1 MNKPRPVVLCVLDG
15 VGERSELAGNAVRRA
30 RTPELD
36 ALRVLAP
43 STSLAAAGDGL
54 RPDGAHGHRCLGAG
68 RVLTRSSAP
77 VDADIAAR
85 KLGRNAALDQ
95 IVRVATYD
103 GCQLHLVALLSDG
116 TAHASLSHLS
126 AVLDVAEWNKLDVW
140 VHAVLDGRD
149 GPRRAASRQL
159 DVLED
164 LLTGRGKLATVCGRA
179 YAMDGAGRWDR
190 VYAAYHAMVR
200 DPTLGPTVT
209 RADTGYEAVYGA
221 YQKGHDD
228 DHVEPVRIGAYRGM
242 RGSFMCDFATAS
254 PLWSWYGEDVGF
266 LLNHRPDGLRQLG
279 AMFRREVPE
288 EIAVDLLT
296 DRGKPVYAFRE
307 RCLAALCDDE
317 AAPDPVAYPLPTVVD
332 GFAAVLSRAGLRQL
346 RCAESDKAAHVTRY
360 FDLRASAWPGEAWHL
375 VPSDGG
381 DVGEHVADPAAGT
394 RAVASS
400 VTRALAAGGLDFA
413 LVNLGGADRAAA
425 TGSFEAT
432 VAALEAVDAAVG
444 AIARAVAAADGILL
458 VTSDHGRAEELED
471 GAGVARLGH
480 TDAPVPLIVVGAGEG
495 TTLRA
500 GGSLCDVAPTMLELL
515 GLDQP
520 AAMTGQSLL
529 VRPRR

>member
-15 VGERSELAGNAVRRA
+15 VGERSAVAGNAVRQA

-36 ALRVLAP
+36 ALRAQAP
-43 STSLAAAGDGL
+43 STSLAPSVDGL
-54 RPDGAHGHRCLGAG
+54 PPDGAHGHRCLGAG
-68 RVLTRSSAP
+68 RPLARSSAP

-85 KLGRNAALDQ
+85 KLGRNAVVDQ
-95 IVRVATYD
+95 LVRLATYD
-103 GCQLHLVALLSDG
+103 ACQLHLVTLLSDG
-116 TAHASLSHLS
+116 TAHASLSHLA
-126 AVLDVAEWNKLDVW
+126 AVLEVAEWNKIDVR

-159 DVLED
+159 DALED
-164 LLTGRGKLATVCGRA
+164 LLAGRGKLATVCGRA

-209 RADTGYEAVYGA
+209 QADTGYEAVFGA
-221 YQKGHDD
+221 YQKGLDD
-228 DHVEPVRIGAYRGM
+228 DQVEPVRVGAYRGM
-242 RGSFMCDFATAS
+242 KGSFMCDFANAS
-254 PLWSWYGEDVGF
+254 PLWSWYGEDVG
-266 LLNHRPDGLRQLG
+266 LLLHHRPDGLRQLG

-307 RCLAALCDDE
+307 GCLAALCDDE
-317 AAPDPVAYPLPTVVD
+317 GALDPVAYPLAAVVD
-332 GFAAVLSRAGLRQL
+332 GFAEVVSRAGLRQL

-360 FDLRASAWPGEAWHL
+360 FDLRPTAWPGEEWHL
-375 VPSDGG
+375 VPSDGA
-381 DVGEHVADPAAGT
+381 DVGELVPDPAAAT
-394 RAVASS
+394 RAVAAS
-400 VTRALAAGGLDFA
+400 VTRALAAGGPDFV
-413 LVNLGGADRAAA
+413 LVNLGGADLAAA
-425 TGSFEAT
+425 TGNLGAT
-432 VAALEAVDAAVG
+432 VAALEALDAAVG
-444 AIARAVAAADGILL
+444 AIARAVAALGGVLL

-471 GAGVARLGH
+471 DAGVMRLGP
-480 TDAPVPLIVVGAGEG
+480 TRARVPLLVVGAGEG
-495 TTLRA
+495 TALRD